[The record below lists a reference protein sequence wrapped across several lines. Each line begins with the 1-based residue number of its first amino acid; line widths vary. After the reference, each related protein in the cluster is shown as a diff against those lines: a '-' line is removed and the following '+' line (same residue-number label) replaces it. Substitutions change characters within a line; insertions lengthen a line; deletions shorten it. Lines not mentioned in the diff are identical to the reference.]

1 MLVDEERIRTYLCDA
16 TSGAGSGEQQSDGA
30 GCPSW
35 QADSAF
41 DVIVDDAS
49 HDVGSQLDTFDH
61 VYKFLRPG
69 GYHVI
74 EDVLTMSLPIFQP
87 LVSAGIATWN
97 NTNSPNV
104 FNGNLDDSNILIIQ
118 KVGEVSDDE
127 EMQRWLHWAKGTLDV
142 GA

>member
-49 HDVGSQLDTFDH
+49 HDVGSQLAAAACRLACCLKEQLSSGIVMAFACSSS
-61 VYKFLRPG
+61 
-69 GYHVI
+69 
-74 EDVLTMSLPIFQP
+74 SLAR
-87 LVSAGIATWN
+87 VC
-97 NTNSPNV
+97 
-104 FNGNLDDSNILIIQ
+104 
-118 KVGEVSDDE
+118 
-127 EMQRWLHWAKGTLDV
+127 
-142 GA
+142 